1 MKKIIATV
9 FALVLGAC
17 SSMLTYMPPHYS
29 VATDNTMALKKTGAG
44 NINVGSFTKTA
55 EFDNSCG
62 ITAGVVGMPDNLSF
76 EGYIQKGLVDE
87 LKLAGMF
94 DDKAPKITLS
104 GEVEQL
110 SFFSR
115 RDIYTSTWKI
125 GVHLNSSNGKTVYVT
140 DQYNFDAGAGSKAD
154 CQKIADY
161 YMPAVQKIL
170 GKLITAPEFQ
180 SLVTP

>member
-1 MKKIIATV
+1 MKKNIVLMFA
-9 FALVLGAC
+9 FALSAC
-17 SSMLTYMPPHYS
+17 SSMLTYVPPHYS
-29 VATDNTMALKKTGAG
+29 VDADNTLALKKLGAG
-44 NINVGSFTKTA
+44 NINVGPFTKTA
-55 EFDNSCG
+55 EFDNNCG

-76 EGYIQKGLVDE
+76 AGYIQKGLVDE
-87 LKLAGMF
+87 LRLAGML
-94 DDKAPKITLS
+94 DDATPKITLT
-104 GEVEQL
+104 GIVEQL

-115 RDIYTSTWKI
+115 RTVYTSTWNI
-125 GVHLNSSNGKTVYVT
+125 GLRVNSSNGKSVHVSDRY
-140 DQYNFDAGAGSKAD
+140 DFDAGAFSAAD

>member
-1 MKKIIATV
+1 MKRNI
-9 FALVLGAC
+9 VLMLAFVLSAC
-17 SSMLTYMPPHYS
+17 SSMLTYVPPHYS
-29 VATDNTMALKKTGAG
+29 VAADNTMALKKLGVG
-44 NINVGSFTKTA
+44 NIDVGLFTQTA
-55 EFDNSCG
+55 EFDNNCG

-87 LKLAGMF
+87 LKFAGMF
-94 DDKAPKITLS
+94 DDATPKITLT
-104 GEVEQL
+104 GIVEQL

-115 RDIYTSTWKI
+115 RNIYTSTWNI
-125 GVHLNSSNGKTVYVT
+125 GVRLNSSNGKSVHVTV
-140 DQYNFDAGAGSKAD
+140 QYNFDAGAFSQAD

-170 GKLITAPEFQ
+170 GKLITSPEFQ